1 MPVEVRRMFERILVP
16 LDGSEN
22 AEIVFPYCADLA
34 AKFASM
40 VILVTVSESATVDI
54 DHLYGTYLK
63 HARKKMRQNLRALGA
78 LETVTLD
85 SEVLFGDPAR
95 GILRISED
103 RDAGLI
109 LLASHGSSAEGP
121 WFLGHIAAKVLR
133 ATKRPVMLI
142 RQRAAKGILEQGSLL
157 RRILVPL
164 DGSQI
169 GEAALCYAAAMA
181 SKTGAEMAL
190 IEVFEQVRGVGASGA
205 RYSIPEDESVK
216 KSLLSY
222 LEHVAQP
229 IRNEGLKISTS
240 VLFGSAAGNI
250 VDYAE
255 KNAFDLIALSTH
267 GRSGLGRW
275 VFGNVTDKILHAGDV
290 PVLVAHSTAEW
301 PGCSA

>member
-1 MPVEVRRMFERILVP
+1 MFERILVP

>member
-1 MPVEVRRMFERILVP
+1 MFERILVP

-169 GEAALCYAAAMA
+169 GEAALCYAAAIA

-229 IRNEGLKISTS
+229 IRNEGLKISTA

>member
-1 MPVEVRRMFERILVP
+1 MFERILVP

-34 AKFASM
+34 AKFTSTI
-40 VILVTVSESATVDI
+40 ILVTVSESATVDI
-54 DHLYGTYLK
+54 DHLYSTYLK
-63 HARKKMRQNLRALGA
+63 HARKKMRENLKTLAA
-78 LETVTLD
+78 LETVTLE

-95 GILRISED
+95 GILRTAED
-103 RDAGLI
+103 KDARLI

-142 RQRAAKGILEQGSLL
+142 RQRAAKGVLEQGGLL
-157 RRILVPL
+157 SRIVVPL

-169 GEAALCYAAAMA
+169 GEAALCYAVEIAT
-181 SKTGAEMAL
+181 KTGAEIAL

-205 RYSIPEDESVK
+205 RYTIPEDESVRR
-216 KSLLSY
+216 SLLSY
-222 LEHVAQP
+222 LEHVAGP
-229 IRNEGLKISTS
+229 IRSRGLRVSTT
-240 VLFGSAAGNI
+240 VLFGNAATDI

-255 KNAFDLIALSTH
+255 KNAMDLVALSTH
-267 GRSGLGRW
+267 GRSGFGRW

-290 PVLVAHSTAEW
+290 PVLVAHSAVEW
-301 PGCSA
+301 PSCTT

>member
-1 MPVEVRRMFERILVP
+1 MAAEVRRMFERILVP

-22 AEIVFPYCADLA
+22 AEIVFAYCADLA
-34 AKFASM
+34 AKFAST

-54 DHLYGTYLK
+54 DHLYSTYLK
-63 HARKKMRQNLRALGA
+63 HARKKMRQNLRTLAA

-95 GILRISED
+95 GILRTAED
-103 RDAGLI
+103 KDVGLI

-142 RQRAAKGILEQGSLL
+142 RQRAAKGALEQEKLL
-157 RRILVPL
+157 SRIVVPL

-169 GEAALCYAAAMA
+169 GEAALCYAVAIAR
-181 SKTGAEMAL
+181 KTGAEMAL
-190 IEVFEQVRGVGASGA
+190 VEVFEQVKGVGASGA
-205 RYSIPEDESVK
+205 RYTIPEDESVR

-229 IRNEGLKISTS
+229 IRNEGLKVSTA

-250 VDYAE
+250 VEYAE
-255 KNAFDLIALSTH
+255 KNAIDLIAVSTH

-275 VFGNVTDKILHAGDV
+275 VFGNVTDKILHTGDV

-301 PGCSA
+301 PGCKA